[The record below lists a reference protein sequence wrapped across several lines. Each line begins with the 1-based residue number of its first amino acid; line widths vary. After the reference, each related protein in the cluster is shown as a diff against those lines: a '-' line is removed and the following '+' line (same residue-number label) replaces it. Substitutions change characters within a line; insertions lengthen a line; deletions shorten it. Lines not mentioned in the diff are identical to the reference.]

1 MFLSKVTFL
10 ILAQRGWQSLSGI
23 LTLII
28 MSTYLTPHEQGWYYA
43 FISIAAFYSVF
54 EMGLASAVLQ
64 VSAHI
69 FSGLSWGKRGRLTG
83 NAPLVFESFVKESV
97 KAYLKLAV
105 VFSLVVL
112 PFGAY
117 VFSTKATIGS
127 ATLWLFPWIF
137 VVIGTALSMLTL
149 PFLAI
154 VEGSGEIKEVYLVRI
169 VYGICGSIVCWV
181 TIFSGGYLWA
191 AGMIPI
197 IGFLISAIWLSI
209 WKPSLLSGILSTQK
223 NQFDWR
229 SQVWSLQWRVGVS
242 WISMFLMS
250 QLSTP
255 ILFYFRDPVV
265 AGQIGLTLTIAHM
278 IGILSQSWIAR
289 DVPLMSLA
297 VARKDW
303 VTLDDIFIK
312 NLRNM
317 IIVFLLCSTIF
328 SIFYTL
334 LAKSAY
340 INRILPFWQIFP
352 LLIFVLLFQISAA
365 LSTYL
370 RCFRKEPLMYPY
382 ITGAILVVIGS
393 IWAGINYSSS
403 GIVLVMLT
411 AQGLIV
417 FPASVFLWKKC
428 KESWIK

>member
-10 ILAQRGWQSLSGI
+10 ILAQRGWQSISGI
-23 LTLII
+23 ITLVII
-28 MSTYLTPHEQGWYYA
+28 STYLTPDEQGWYYA

-64 VSAHI
+64 VSAHF

-83 NAPLVFESFVKESV
+83 NAPLVFESFLKESV
-97 KAYLKLAV
+97 KAYLKLAI

-117 VFSTKATIGS
+117 VFSAKESIDS
-127 ATLWLFPWIF
+127 ATFWLFPWIF

-191 AGMIPI
+191 AGMMPI
-197 IGFLISAIWLSI
+197 MGFLISAIWLSI
-209 WKPSLLSGILSTQK
+209 WKPSLLPSILTAQESH
-223 NQFDWR
+223 FDWR
-229 SQVWSLQWRVGVS
+229 SQVWTLQWRVGVS
-242 WISMFLMS
+242 WISIFLMS
-250 QLSTP
+250 QLATP

-278 IGILSQSWIAR
+278 IGILSQSWITR

-303 VTLDDIFIK
+303 IALDDIFIK

-317 IIVFLLCSTIF
+317 IIVFLLCGTIF
-328 SIFYTL
+328 SLIYAFLTD
-334 LAKSAY
+334 SAY
-340 INRILPFWQIFP
+340 INRILPFWQTFA
-352 LLIFVLLFQISAA
+352 LLLFVLLYQISAA

-382 ITGAILVVIGS
+382 IIGAILVVIGS
-393 IWAGINYSSS
+393 LWAGINYSSS
-403 GIVLVMLT
+403 GIVLVMLA

-417 FPASVFLWKKC
+417 FPASVFIWKKC
-428 KESWIK
+428 KQSWIK

>member
-28 MSTYLTPHEQGWYYA
+28 ISTYLTPDEQGWYYA

-54 EMGLASAVLQ
+54 EMGLASAILQ

-69 FSGLSWGKRGRLTG
+69 FSGLSWGKRGRLLG
-83 NAPLVFESFVKESV
+83 NATLVFESFVKKSV
-97 KAYLKLAV
+97 KTYLKLAV

-117 VFSTKATIGS
+117 VFGAKENVGS
-127 ATLWLFPWIF
+127 AAFWLFPWIF
-137 VVIGTALSMLTL
+137 VIMGTALSMLTL

-154 VEGSGEIKEVYLVRI
+154 VEGSGEIREVYLVRI
-169 VYGICGSIVCWV
+169 VYGICGSIVCWA
-181 TIFSGGYLWA
+181 TIYSGGYLWA
-191 AGMIPI
+191 AGMMPI

-209 WKPSLLSGILSTQK
+209 WKPSLLSSVLSAQE
-223 NQFDWR
+223 NHFDWR
-229 SQVWSLQWRVGVS
+229 SQVWTLQWRVGVS

-250 QLSTP
+250 QLATP

-303 VTLDDIFIK
+303 IALDDIFIK

-317 IIVFLLCSTIF
+317 IIVFLLCGTIF
-328 SIFYTL
+328 SLIYAFLTD
-334 LAKSAY
+334 SAY
-340 INRILPFWQIFP
+340 INRILPFWQTFA
-352 LLIFVLLFQISAA
+352 LLLFVLLYQISAA

-370 RCFRKEPLMYPY
+370 RCFRREPLMYPY

-393 IWAGINYSSS
+393 LWAGINYSSS
-403 GIVLVMLT
+403 GIVLVMLA

-417 FPASVFLWKKC
+417 FPASVFIWKKC
-428 KESWIK
+428 KQSWIK